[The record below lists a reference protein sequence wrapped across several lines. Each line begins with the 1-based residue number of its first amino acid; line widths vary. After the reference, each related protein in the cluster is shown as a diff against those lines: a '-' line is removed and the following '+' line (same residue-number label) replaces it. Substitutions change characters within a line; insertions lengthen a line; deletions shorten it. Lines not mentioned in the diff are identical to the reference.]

1 MSKTKRYYLYHI
13 PGLKIGVTSNI
24 QKRVIDQQGYKA
36 GEYEILASSDDK
48 DLISEMEFN
57 HQRRFGYETDR
68 QSYSQ
73 VTREKQPYAGDKPNV
88 TNQTVTFPCPVV
100 KLENWITHRLP
111 LSIKL
116 PDGNVAI
123 VTKQNVDEFMK
134 AVDTSQWRNER
145 CYIYNKKLIDIC
157 KPEDIGGSNDY
168 KSLEVNEPAYAYDYQ
183 TKALAKPVGTIVTL
197 TSGATDPVYDIQ
209 NHRFD
214 LIREWAEKRG
224 IFDKGDA
231 KTQYVKLMEEAGEVA
246 RAILKNDTP
255 EIKDG
260 IGDMVV
266 VLTNL
271 AHLSGLTI
279 EECIESAYDVISKR
293 QGSMVNGSFVKNE
306 TL

>member
-48 DLISEMEFN
+48 DVISEMEFN
-57 HQRRFGYETDR
+57 HQRSFGYETDR

-100 KLENWITHRLP
+100 KLENWITDRLP

-116 PDGNVAI
+116 PNESIAT

-157 KPEDIGGSNDY
+157 KQKEEGGSNDY
-168 KSLEVNEPAYAYDYQ
+168 KSLEVNEPMHVAPAE
-183 TKALAKPVGTIVTL
+183 TKYKYI
-197 TSGATDPVYDIQ
+197 SATPPQIPNENV
-209 NHRFD
+209 FD
-214 LIREWAEKRG
+214 LIRMWANDKG
-224 IFDKGDA
+224 IYDKGDS
-231 KTQYVKLMEEAGEVA
+231 KTQYLKLMEEAGELA
-246 RAILKNDTP
+246 EAILKEDEP
-255 EIKDG
+255 EIIDA

-271 AHLSGLTI
+271 ARMEGHKI
-279 EECIESAYDVISKR
+279 EDCVKSSYSVIKER
-293 QGSMVNGSFVKNE
+293 TGQMINGTFVKNE

>member
-1 MSKTKRYYLYHI
+1 MSKAKRYYLYHI

-48 DLISEMEFN
+48 DVISEMEFN
-57 HQRRFGYETDR
+57 HQRSFGYETDR

-100 KLENWITHRLP
+100 KLENWIIGRLP

-116 PDGNVAI
+116 PDESIAT

-157 KPEDIGGSNDY
+157 KQEDAGGSNDY
-168 KSLEVNEPAYAYDYQ
+168 KILKVNELINVAPAE
-183 TKALAKPVGTIVTL
+183 TKYKYISATPPQIPNENVFDSIRMWAK
-197 TSGATDPVYDIQ
+197 Q
-209 NHRFD
+209 
-214 LIREWAEKRG
+214 RG
-224 IFDKGDA
+224 IFDKGDV

-246 RAILKNDTP
+246 KALLNNDKA

-271 AHLSGLTI
+271 AHLAGFTI
-279 EECIESAYDVISKR
+279 EECIDEAYDVISKR
-293 QGSMVNGSFVKNE
+293 QGNMINGSFVKNE

>member
-1 MSKTKRYYLYHI
+1 MSKAKRYYLYHI

-48 DLISEMEFN
+48 DVISEMEFN
-57 HQRRFGYETDR
+57 HQRSFGYETDR

-100 KLENWITHRLP
+100 KLENWIIGRLP

-116 PDGNVAI
+116 PDESMAT

-157 KPEDIGGSNDY
+157 KQEDAGGSNDY
-168 KSLEVNEPAYAYDYQ
+168 KILKVNELINVAPAE
-183 TKALAKPVGTIVTL
+183 TKYKYISATPPQIPNENVFDSIRMWAK
-197 TSGATDPVYDIQ
+197 Q
-209 NHRFD
+209 
-214 LIREWAEKRG
+214 RG
-224 IFDKGDA
+224 IFDKGDV

-246 RAILKNDTP
+246 KALLNNDKA

-271 AHLSGLTI
+271 AHLAGFTI
-279 EECIESAYDVISKR
+279 EECIDEAYDVINKR
-293 QGSMVNGSFVKNE
+293 QGNMINGSFVKNE

>member
-1 MSKTKRYYLYHI
+1 MSKAKRYYLYHI

-48 DLISEMEFN
+48 DVISEMEFN
-57 HQRRFGYETDR
+57 HQRSFGYETDR

-100 KLENWITHRLP
+100 KLENWITDRLP

-116 PDGNVAI
+116 PNESIAT

-157 KPEDIGGSNDY
+157 KQKEEGGSNDY
-168 KSLEVNEPAYAYDYQ
+168 KSLEVNEPMHVAPAE
-183 TKALAKPVGTIVTL
+183 TKYKYISAMHPQIFND
-197 TSGATDPVYDIQ
+197 SFSVYD
-209 NHRFD
+209 N
-214 LIREWAEKRG
+214 IRTWANDKG
-224 IFDKGDA
+224 IYDKGDS
-231 KTQYVKLMEEAGEVA
+231 KTQYLKLMEEAGELA
-246 RAILKNDTP
+246 EAILKEDQP
-255 EIKDG
+255 EIIDA

-271 AHLSGLTI
+271 ARMEGHKI
-279 EECIESAYDVISKR
+279 EDCVTSAYNVIKER
-293 QGSMVNGSFVKNE
+293 TGQMINGTFVKNE

>member
-24 QKRVIDQQGYKA
+24 QKRIIDQQGYRE
-36 GEYEILASSDDK
+36 GEYEILASSEDK
-48 DLISEMEFN
+48 DVISEMEFN
-57 HQRRFGYETDR
+57 HQRSFGYETDR

-100 KLENWITHRLP
+100 KLENWISPRLP
-111 LSIKL
+111 LSIEL

-134 AVDTSQWRNER
+134 VVDTSQWRNER
-145 CYIYNKKLIDIC
+145 CFIYNKKLIDIC
-157 KPEDIGGSNDY
+157 KQEDVGGSNDY

-183 TKALAKPVGTIVTL
+183 AKATASCETCIFPK
-197 TSGATDPVYDIQ
+197 
-209 NHRFD
+209 
-214 LIREWAEKRG
+214 IREWAKKRG
-224 IFDKGDA
+224 IFDEGDA

-293 QGSMVNGSFVKNE
+293 EGNMINGSFVKNE

>member
-1 MSKTKRYYLYHI
+1 MSKAKRYYLYHI

-48 DLISEMEFN
+48 DVISEMEFN
-57 HQRRFGYETDR
+57 HQRSFGYETDR

-100 KLENWITHRLP
+100 KLENWIIGRLP

-116 PDGNVAI
+116 PDESIAT

-157 KPEDIGGSNDY
+157 KQEDAGGSNDY
-168 KSLEVNEPAYAYDYQ
+168 KILKVNELINVAPAE
-183 TKALAKPVGTIVTL
+183 TKYKYISATPPQIPNENVFDSIRMWAK
-197 TSGATDPVYDIQ
+197 Q
-209 NHRFD
+209 
-214 LIREWAEKRG
+214 RG
-224 IFDKGDA
+224 IFDKGDV

-246 RAILKNDTP
+246 KALLNNDKA

-271 AHLSGLTI
+271 AHLAGFTI
-279 EECIESAYDVISKR
+279 EECIDEAYDVINKR
-293 QGSMVNGSFVKNE
+293 QGNMINGSFVKNE

>member
-1 MSKTKRYYLYHI
+1 MSKAKRYYLYHI

-48 DLISEMEFN
+48 DVISEMEFN
-57 HQRRFGYETDR
+57 HQRSFGYETDR

-100 KLENWITHRLP
+100 KLENWIIGRLP

-116 PDGNVAI
+116 PDESIAT

-157 KPEDIGGSNDY
+157 KQEDAGGSNDY
-168 KSLEVNEPAYAYDYQ
+168 KILKVNELINVAPAE
-183 TKALAKPVGTIVTL
+183 TKYKYISATPPQIPNENVFDSIRMWAK
-197 TSGATDPVYDIQ
+197 Q
-209 NHRFD
+209 
-214 LIREWAEKRG
+214 RG
-224 IFDKGDA
+224 IFDKGDV

-246 RAILKNDTP
+246 KALLTNDKA

-271 AHLSGLTI
+271 AHLAGFTI
-279 EECIESAYDVISKR
+279 EECIDEAYDVISKR
-293 QGSMVNGSFVKNE
+293 QGNMINGSFVKNE

>member
-1 MSKTKRYYLYHI
+1 MSKAKRYYLYHI

-48 DLISEMEFN
+48 DVISEMEFN
-57 HQRRFGYETDR
+57 HQRSFGYETDR

-100 KLENWITHRLP
+100 KLENWIIGRLP

-116 PDGNVAI
+116 PDESIAT

-157 KPEDIGGSNDY
+157 KQEDAGGSNDY
-168 KSLEVNEPAYAYDYQ
+168 KILKVNELINVAPAE
-183 TKALAKPVGTIVTL
+183 TKYKYISATPPQIPNENVFDSIRMWAK
-197 TSGATDPVYDIQ
+197 Q
-209 NHRFD
+209 
-214 LIREWAEKRG
+214 RG
-224 IFDKGDA
+224 IFDKGDV

-246 RAILKNDTP
+246 KALLTNDKV

-271 AHLSGLTI
+271 AHLAGFTI
-279 EECIESAYDVISKR
+279 EECIDEAYDVINKR
-293 QGSMVNGSFVKNE
+293 QGNMINGSFVKNE